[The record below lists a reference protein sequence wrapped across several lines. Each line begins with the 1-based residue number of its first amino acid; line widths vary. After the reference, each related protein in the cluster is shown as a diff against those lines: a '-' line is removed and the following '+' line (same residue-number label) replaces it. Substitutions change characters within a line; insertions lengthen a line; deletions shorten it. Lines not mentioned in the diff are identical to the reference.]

1 MDKITLKSIIIEM
14 RNNGDSFQK
23 ISDELKKKYNI
34 NKSRQAV
41 CGLYN
46 RATSEEQQGKNIDNV
61 ILRTDIVNYT
71 SIGLTETQIKE
82 LLTDV
87 SNYKISEVINN
98 SKDYLAELE
107 NEHVNTVKNILI
119 NSEDIGIIKSKLQYK
134 NSMPTDEKIKQ
145 LIELATQ
152 NIIRDNTTTILVHI
166 LKITD
171 DRELINNII
180 KKFNLDIK
188 SKDINNSLNRL

>member
-1 MDKITLKSIIIEM
+1 M
-14 RNNGDSFQK
+14 
-23 ISDELKKKYNI
+23 
-34 NKSRQAV
+34 
-41 CGLYN
+41 
-46 RATSEEQQGKNIDNV
+46 
-61 ILRTDIVNYT
+61 
-71 SIGLTETQIKE
+71 
-82 LLTDV
+82 TDV

-98 SKDYLAELE
+98 SGDYLAELE

-134 NSMPTDEKIKQ
+134 NSMPTDEKVKQ

-152 NIIRDNTTTILVHI
+152 DIIRDNTTTILVHI

-188 SKDINNSLNRL
+188 SRDINNSLNRL